1 MRFAN
6 IITALSALAVSGV
19 LSSPV
24 DQANNARIGTA
35 TEGNVT
41 ATVEMVKTD
50 DGVDVARI
58 TYTTVDVEHPE
69 KFSAPVTR
77 ICRNIFREYLAFNV
91 LLEEAMNPL
100 YRKPVVLTA
109 HRSMHRRTR
118 PDPGLLCYGSCFLR
132 TQYVQ
137 ILNSISYTP
146 SRRSQVIC

>member
-6 IITALSALAVSGV
+6 IITALSALTVSGV

-35 TEGNVT
+35 TEGNVS

-77 ICRNIFREYLAFNV
+77 ICWNIFCEYLAFKV
-91 LLEEAMNPL
+91 LLGRAMNPL
-100 YRKPVVLTA
+100 YEKNPSANSSSQRASLHSPQLWFPALRLLRLSDSVRN
-109 HRSMHRRTR
+109 RS
-118 PDPGLLCYGSCFLR
+118 
-132 TQYVQ
+132 
-137 ILNSISYTP
+137 
-146 SRRSQVIC
+146 

>member
-6 IITALSALAVSGV
+6 IITALSGLAVSGV

-50 DGVDVARI
+50 DGADVARI

-77 ICRNIFREYLAFNV
+77 ICWNIFREYLAFKV
-91 LLEEAMNPL
+91 LFGGAMNL
-100 YRKPVVLTA
+100 LNRKNPSADSSSQRASPHSPRPWCPVLRLLLLSDLVRN
-109 HRSMHRRTR
+109 RS
-118 PDPGLLCYGSCFLR
+118 
-132 TQYVQ
+132 
-137 ILNSISYTP
+137 
-146 SRRSQVIC
+146 